1 MVGLQLF
8 AEGIDKDYA
17 WDLEWQMHDGET
29 IHSEEKGKLLVKPE
43 KKKEKKNLINNK
55 GVK

>member
-8 AEGIDKDYA
+8 AEGVDKDYA

-29 IHSEEKGKLLVKPE
+29 IHSEEKGKLLVKPG
-43 KKKEKKNLINNK
+43 KKKKKK
-55 GVK
+55 KPHK